1 MKKILGICIVL
12 LSASLVFSQTAP
24 ASLSNG
30 STASLF
36 GNQFDAQ
43 FQVNPNFG
51 LFDQQFLYGGLGN
64 PQQLAAG
71 KNGSGTFVFGYY
83 KPGTI
88 PFSIFT
94 TIAGGR
100 PITRTGKWTQTTAGG
115 ITTTSSP
122 VGLFLLQESSIKS
135 QFITAFNAGIRLVMG
150 GQVNYSHSVKSSN
163 PDNFRKTTVKNG
175 ANTTTR
181 EQWNTDATNG
191 TLESQSSTHDFTIA
205 VPVAFMLGDLKNTAK
220 ISLSGEIE
228 DGGGY
233 FKESTGGNTRNFKYI
248 KKTSNITTRLG
259 YKIAIPAKDVAGGE
273 WYAGTDISFG
283 VKTKK
288 DENKQTTNGNT
299 TSIVNKYAPN
309 IAGGIMIRGGRSFEY
324 KPVETFSFKIKPEAT
339 FDYKGTPGDP
349 SLISNT
355 TTTGGTTTTTNGPKL
370 LQKVYR
376 HTIETKIEIPM
387 AMIVKFNNSQFGLK
401 LGATPILGASTQIDY
416 DQQPEHGQKGY
427 HTVSV
432 KPILSETH
440 TLGLFIDLP
449 AGVRLDIS
457 MNGSDITAFEDLT
470 AQVFIPLGK

>member
-1 MKKILGICIVL
+1 MKKILGICIVF

-64 PQQLAAG
+64 PQKLAA
-71 KNGSGTFVFGYY
+71 KANGSGTFVFGYY

-94 TIAGGR
+94 TIAGSG
-100 PITRTGKWTQTTAGG
+100 PITRTGKWTQTTAGA
-115 ITTTSSP
+115 TTTSSP

-150 GQVNYSHSVKSSN
+150 GQVNYSHSVKNSN
-163 PDNFRKTTVKNG
+163 PTNFRKTIVKNG
-175 ANTTTR
+175 ANTNTTER
-181 EQWNTDATNG
+181 WNTDGNG
-191 TLESQSSTHDFTIA
+191 TLGTQSSTHEFTVA

-220 ISLSGEIE
+220 ISLSGKIE

-248 KKTSNITTRLG
+248 KKTSNITTHLG

-288 DENKQTTNGNT
+288 DENKLTTNGNT
-299 TSIVNKYAPN
+299 NSLVNKYAPN

-339 FDYKGTPGDP
+339 FDYKGTPSDP
-349 SLISNT
+349 SLISAT

-370 LQKVYR
+370 LQKEYT

-401 LGATPILGASTQIDY
+401 LGATPILGASTQISY
-416 DQQPEHGQKGY
+416 DQQPEQGQKGY

-432 KPILSETH
+432 NPILGETH

-457 MNGSDITAFEDLT
+457 MNGTHIAAFEDLT

>member
-71 KNGSGTFVFGYY
+71 QNGNGTFVFGYY

-94 TIAGGR
+94 TIAGGG
-100 PITRTGKWTQTTAGG
+100 PITRTGKWTQTAGG

-122 VGLFLLQESSIKS
+122 VGLFLLEESSIKS

-150 GQVNYSHSVKSSN
+150 GQVNYSHTVKNSDPN
-163 PDNFRKTTVKNG
+163 NFRKTTIKNG
-175 ANTTTR
+175 ANTATTER
-181 EQWNTDATNG
+181 WNTDAMGNIG
-191 TLESQSSTHDFTIA
+191 TQSSTHEFTIA

-220 ISLSGEIE
+220 ISLSGNIE

-233 FKESTGGNTRNFKYI
+233 FKESTVGNTRNVKYI

-288 DENKQTTNGNT
+288 DENKLTTNGNT
-299 TSIVNKYAPN
+299 NSLVNKYAPN

-349 SLISNT
+349 SLIST
-355 TTTGGTTTTTNGPKL
+355 TRTTGGTTTTTNGPKL
-370 LQKVYR
+370 LQKEYT

-401 LGATPILGASTQIDY
+401 LGATPILGALTEISY
-416 DQQPEHGQKGY
+416 DQQAEHGQKGH

-432 KPILSETH
+432 TPILRETH

-457 MNGSDITAFEDLT
+457 MNGSDITAFEKLT